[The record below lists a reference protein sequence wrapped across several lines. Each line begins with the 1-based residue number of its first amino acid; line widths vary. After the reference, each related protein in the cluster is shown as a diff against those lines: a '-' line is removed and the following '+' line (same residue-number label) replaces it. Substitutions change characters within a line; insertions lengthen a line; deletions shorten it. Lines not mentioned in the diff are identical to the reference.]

1 MIDVQNQ
8 CIVQVGH
15 GCRYIALSYMWGKVE
30 TVTLLSENKA
40 QLMAPGGL
48 LAFRYRLPRTIN
60 DSIDLLCAMGER
72 YLWVDSICL
81 LQDNYAEM
89 RDAIGKMHLVYRGAV
104 LTILA
109 GTGRDANAGLP
120 GVRFGSRAD
129 RGGQYIEE
137 VQPGI
142 RMSFLKP
149 LADYL
154 NLSTHITRG
163 WTYVLLQQHRHLS
176 PTN

>member
-1 MIDVQNQ
+1 
-8 CIVQVGH
+8 
-15 GCRYIALSYMWGKVE
+15 MWGKVE

-120 GVRFGSRAD
+120 GVRFGPRAD
-129 RGGQYIEE
+129 RGAVY
-137 VQPGI
+137 
-142 RMSFLKP
+142 
-149 LADYL
+149 
-154 NLSTHITRG
+154 
-163 WTYVLLQQHRHLS
+163 
-176 PTN
+176 